1 MRSDRVVR
9 TRHGRA
15 AVLMSRHLES
25 AAPTLAC
32 PRCGSDSVVPAR
44 SGNASD
50 YVFQLRD
57 GSAPAA
63 RADAFDEWLCLSCG
77 QRWPHETS
85 YARAT
90 ADPGVASDVAIPDDL
105 LALAHVPEVNAG
117 TSVTS
122 PRVAREL
129 REAREARGLSLSDA
143 ANATRIWERYL
154 SALEAN
160 AALEEFPA
168 PAYARFF
175 LRSYAEFLGID
186 PDTIVHEFDED
197 HPVPEEPVL
206 RTVPYERPRRRGIA
220 GALVFLSIV
229 ALVALAVVR
238 LQQGR
243 HEEMPAPAATAA
255 NQQGSTPP
263 SVAPQ
268 RPATPPPV
276 DHIRAVI
283 HANDRSW
290 VEVHADGQ
298 ALEGGMVLEA
308 GRHGVYRADQ
318 RLEITLGN
326 AGGVVLEVNG
336 ERVQTG
342 GVGSVVTLAFK
353 LRDGEI
359 VTRTL

>member
-1 MRSDRVVR
+1 ML
-9 TRHGRA
+9 T
-15 AVLMSRHLES
+15 SRHLES
-25 AAPTLAC
+25 ATATLAC

-44 SGNASD
+44 SGDASE

-63 RADAFDEWLCLSCG
+63 RADAFDEWLCRSCG
-77 QRWPHETS
+77 LRWPHETS
-85 YARAT
+85 SARST
-90 ADPGVASDVAIPDDL
+90 AEPGVASDAAIPDDL
-105 LALAHVPEVNAG
+105 LAMIHLPEVHGGAG
-117 TSVTS
+117 VTS

-129 REAREARGLSLSDA
+129 RDAREARGLSLSDA
-143 ANATRIWERYL
+143 SNATRIWERYL
-154 SALEAN
+154 SGLEAN
-160 AALEEFPA
+160 APMEEFPA

-229 ALVALAVVR
+229 ALVALGIVR

-243 HEEMPAPAATAA
+243 QAEPPPPAVAATNDQASEPSSTAA
-255 NQQGSTPP
+255 Q
-263 SVAPQ
+263 
-268 RPATPPPV
+268 PPPAKPPVV
-276 DHIRAVI
+276 DHIRVVLR
-283 HANDRSW
+283 ANERSW
-290 VEVHADGQ
+290 VEVHGDGQ
-298 ALEGGMVLEA
+298 TLEAGVVLEA
-308 GRHGVYRADQ
+308 GQHGVYRADRRIQ
-318 RLEITLGN
+318 ITLGN

-336 ERVQTG
+336 DPVHTG
-342 GVGSVVTLAFK
+342 TSGSVVTLAFK

-359 VTRTL
+359 VTRTP

>member
-1 MRSDRVVR
+1 
-9 TRHGRA
+9 
-15 AVLMSRHLES
+15 VLTSRHLES
-25 AAPTLAC
+25 GTTTLAC
-32 PRCGSDSVVPAR
+32 PRCGSDAVVPAR
-44 SGNASD
+44 SGDASE

-63 RADAFDEWLCLSCG
+63 RADAFDEWLCRSCG

-90 ADPGVASDVAIPDDL
+90 AEPGVASDVAIPDDL
-105 LALAHVPEVNAG
+105 LALVHLPEVHGGNG
-117 TSVTS
+117 VTS

-129 REAREARGLSLSDA
+129 RAAREARGLSLSDA

-160 AALEEFPA
+160 APMQVFPA

-175 LRSYAEFLGID
+175 LRSYAEFLGIE

-220 GALVFLSIV
+220 GALVFLSVV
-229 ALVALAVVR
+229 ALVALAVIR

-243 HEEMPAPAATAA
+243 PEEPVAPAPAATSSEQASEPTSNSA
-255 NQQGSTPP
+255 PP
-263 SVAPQ
+263 AT
-268 RPATPPPV
+268 TPPPI

-283 HANDRSW
+283 VANDRSW
-290 VEVHADGQ
+290 VEVHGDGQ
-298 ALEGGMVLEA
+298 TLEPGVVLEA
-308 GRHGVYRADQ
+308 GRHGVYRADR
-318 RLEITLGN
+318 RLEIVLGN
-326 AGGVVLEVNG
+326 AGGVTLEVNG
-336 ERVQTG
+336 DAVVTG
-342 GVGSVVTLAFK
+342 TSGSVVTIAIK

>member
-1 MRSDRVVR
+1 MVTS
-9 TRHGRA
+9 G
-15 AVLMSRHLES
+15 HLEP
-25 AAPTLAC
+25 ATATLAC

-44 SGNASD
+44 SGDASE

-63 RADAFDEWLCLSCG
+63 RADAFDEWLCRSCG

-85 YARAT
+85 FPLVA
-90 ADPGVASDVAIPDDL
+90 ADRGAPSDVPIPDDL
-105 LALAHVPEVNAG
+105 LALVDLPEVHG
-117 TSVTS
+117 STGVTS

-129 REAREARGLSLSDA
+129 RAAREARGLSLSDA

-160 AALEEFPA
+160 APMEEFPA

-175 LRSYAEFLGID
+175 LRGYAEFLGID

-197 HPVPEEPVL
+197 HPVPEESPL
-206 RTVPYERPRRRGIA
+206 RTVPYERSRRRGIA

-229 ALVALAVVR
+229 ALVALGVVR

-243 HEEMPAPAATAA
+243 HDEPSAPAAVAT
-255 NQQGSTPP
+255 NDRGSEPAGSATQPPP
-263 SVAPQ
+263 SAPVV
-268 RPATPPPV
+268 R
-276 DHIRAVI
+276 HIRAVL
-283 HANDRSW
+283 HANERSW
-290 VEVHADGQ
+290 VEVHGDGQ
-298 ALEGGMVLEA
+298 SLEPGAVLEA
-308 GRHGVYRADQ
+308 GRHGVYKADR

-326 AGGVVLEVNG
+326 AGGVLLEVNG
-336 ERVQTG
+336 EPVQTG
-342 GVGSVVTLAFK
+342 SSGSVVTLAFK

-359 VTRTL
+359 VANTL

>member
-1 MRSDRVVR
+1 M
-9 TRHGRA
+9 A
-15 AVLMSRHLES
+15 
-25 AAPTLAC
+25 
-32 PRCGSDSVVPAR
+32 AR
-44 SGNASD
+44 SGDASE

-63 RADAFDEWLCLSCG
+63 RADAFDEWLCRSCG
-77 QRWPHETS
+77 LRWPHETT

-90 ADPGVASDVAIPDDL
+90 ADPGVAADVAIPDDL
-105 LALAHVPEVNAG
+105 LALMHLPEVHGG
-117 TSVTS
+117 TGVTS

-129 REAREARGLSLSDA
+129 RAAREARGLSLSDA

-160 AALEEFPA
+160 ASMEEFPA

-175 LRSYAEFLGID
+175 LRGYAEFLGID

-206 RTVPYERPRRRGIA
+206 RTVPYERPRRRGVA

-243 HEEMPAPAATAA
+243 HDEPSAPAMAVA
-255 NQQGSTPP
+255 QDQGSQPP
-263 SVAPQ
+263 SNAP
-268 RPATPPPV
+268 PPTTTPPPV

-283 HANDRSW
+283 HASDRSW
-290 VEVHADGQ
+290 VEVHGDGQ
-298 ALEGGMVLEA
+298 ALEPGVVLEA
-308 GRHGVYRADQ
+308 GQHGVYKADR

-326 AGGVVLEVNG
+326 AGGVTLQVNG
-336 ERVQTG
+336 DAVVTG
-342 GVGSVVTLAFK
+342 GSGSVVTLAFK
-353 LRDGEI
+353 LKDGEI